1 MQQSRETK
9 PNQTMISV
17 GSQRLTPDDFY
28 RILFLDEKI
37 GLHPDAV
44 ARVKENY
51 DFLRKFAKGKVIY
64 GINTGLGPMAQYKIN
79 GNNEIQLQYNL
90 IRSHSAGSGSPLHE
104 IYAKATM
111 LARLNTFMQ
120 AKSGIHPEV
129 VELLMELI
137 NRNINPFIP
146 EHGGVGASGD
156 LVQLAHLA
164 LNLIG
169 EGKVFY
175 HGKLLPAKEVFIK
188 EKLTPVK
195 MHIREGLALINGT
208 SAMTGIG
215 MVNIVHAKNLLDW
228 AVLASSMIN
237 EIVESYDDHF
247 SEGLNK
253 VKSHSGQNQVARMM
267 RAILADS
274 KLILRRADHLY
285 NGKTEQVEV
294 FTHKVQEYY
303 SLRCVPQVLGPIL
316 DTILYSEKVLINE
329 VNSANDNPIID
340 SDAKNVFH
348 GGNFHG
354 DYVALEMDKL
364 KIAVTKLS
372 MLAERQLNYL
382 LNEKLNQRLPPF
394 VNLGRLGYNLGMQ
407 GVQFT
412 AVSTVAENQT
422 LCFPMSIHSIT
433 NNNDNQDI
441 VSMGT
446 NAAMMTKRVIDH
458 TYIVLSIHMIA
469 ILQAIDFMK
478 FKPKLSA
485 YSRKKFED
493 LRKIVPK
500 FTEDTTKYEEIQQIA
515 HYILENK
522 PKFPV
527 EENK

>member
-1 MQQSRETK
+1 
-9 PNQTMISV
+9 MISV
-17 GSQRLTPDDFY
+17 GIQQLTPDDFY
-28 RILFLDEKI
+28 KVLFLDEKI
-37 GLHPDAV
+37 ELDPQAV
-44 ARVKENY
+44 EKVKANY
-51 DFLRKFAKGKVIY
+51 QFLKSFAKGKIIY
-64 GINTGLGPMAQYKIN
+64 GINTGLGPMAQYKIE
-79 GNNEIQLQYNL
+79 GNNELQLQYNL
-90 IRSHSAGSGSPLHE
+90 IRSHSSGCGTPLPE

-111 LARLNTFMQ
+111 LARLNTFLQ
-120 AKSGIHPEV
+120 AKSGIHIEV
-129 VELLMELI
+129 LELLKELI
-137 NRNINPFIP
+137 NRNINPYIP

-169 EGKVFY
+169 EGEIWY
-175 HGKLLPAKEVFIK
+175 QGKLQSTRDVFK
-188 EKLTPVK
+188 TEKLTPVK

-208 SAMTGIG
+208 AAMTGIG
-215 MVNIVHAKNLLDW
+215 MINIVHAKNLLDW

-247 SEGLNK
+247 SDGLNK
-253 VKSHSGQNQVARMM
+253 VKTHYGQNQVARMM
-267 RAILADS
+267 RSILVDS
-274 KLILRRADHLY
+274 KLIRRRADHLY
-285 NGKTEQVEV
+285 NGKTEEVEV

-316 DTILYSEKVLINE
+316 DTILNAEKVLINE
-329 VNSANDNPIID
+329 VNSTSDNPIID
-340 SDAKNVFH
+340 SEAKNVFH

-364 KIAVTKLS
+364 KIAITKLS

-382 LNEKLNQRLPPF
+382 MNDKMNQRLPPF
-394 VNLGRLGYNLGMQ
+394 VNLGKLGFNLGMQ
-407 GVQFT
+407 GAQFT

-446 NAAMMTKRVIDH
+446 NAAMMAKRVIDH
-458 TYIVLSIHMIA
+458 TYIVMSIHVIT
-469 ILQAIDFMK
+469 ILQAIDYMK

-485 YSRKKFED
+485 YSRKKFDD

-500 FTEDTTKYEEIQQIA
+500 FTEDTTKYKEIQQIA
-515 HYILENK
+515 NYILENK
-522 PKFPV
+522 PKFPLGS
-527 EENK
+527 